1 MTIRITKLFFFH
13 RHKYRSSFHKV
24 IVIFIRIQRY
34 IREINYLCIILII
47 CISIFIN
54 IIFFVKL
61 NNKILTF
68 NNKIY

>member
-1 MTIRITKLFFFH
+1 MDTSIEVLFIKL
-13 RHKYRSSFHKV
+13 

-34 IREINYLCIILII
+34 IKEINYLCIILII

>member
-1 MTIRITKLFFFH
+1 MTIRITKLFFFIDTSIEVLFI
-13 RHKYRSSFHKV
+13 KL

-34 IREINYLCIILII
+34 IRKINYLCIILII
-47 CISIFIN
+47 YISIFIN

>member
-1 MTIRITKLFFFH
+1 MTIRITKLFFFIDTSIEVLFI
-13 RHKYRSSFHKV
+13 KL

-47 CISIFIN
+47 YISIFIN

>member
-1 MTIRITKLFFFH
+1 MTIRITKLFFFIDTSIEVLFI
-13 RHKYRSSFHKV
+13 KL